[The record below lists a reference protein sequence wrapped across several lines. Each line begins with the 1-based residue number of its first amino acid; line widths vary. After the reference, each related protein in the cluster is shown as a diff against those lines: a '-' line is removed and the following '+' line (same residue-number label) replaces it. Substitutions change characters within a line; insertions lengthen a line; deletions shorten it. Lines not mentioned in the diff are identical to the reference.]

1 MAVGDG
7 AGGESE
13 EGFVD
18 VVASFPADSP
28 SAEAVRPGDGAL
40 DQIAEDAQ
48 AGAVLDASFGD
59 GRSDLAPPQQAAVL
73 LVVVVAVGEECVR
86 PVSGPADGARHGRT
100 LVQQR

>member
-1 MAVGDG
+1 M
-7 AGGESE
+7 
-13 EGFVD
+13 D

-48 AGAVLDASFGD
+48 AGADASFGD